1 MAAATDIRSAH
12 PGRPPRTRS
21 GPDRL
26 TVAMLTVSAFLFVLA
41 ALATQLQAAPVR
53 ASHRMIVVK
62 RIYQTR
68 VVVTIK
74 GQGGLG
80 AGSASGG
87 SVTQSVSS
95 SGSRAAPAP
104 TTRTSGRP

>member
-1 MAAATDIRSAH
+1 MAVATEVRPARAG
-12 PGRPPRTRS
+12 GRARTRF

-41 ALATQLQAAPVR
+41 ALGSQLQAAPVPAR
-53 ASHRMIVVK
+53 HRMIVVR

-74 GQGGLG
+74 GQGGAPG
-80 AGSASGG
+80 RAAAGS

-95 SGSRAAPAP
+95 SGSAAAPAP
-104 TTRTSGRP
+104 TTRVSGRP